1 MSKKRVFN
9 LKLDFF
15 VGFYESFLYNCDT
28 AYYAIKNTVEWYEQ
42 QTGVKDIVSDDDFD
56 FDFKAY
62 SKDVR
67 DAVVDVYPN
76 FTPDIV
82 ESIKFGHMWSPR
94 EYNFATDEI
103 YCNFKLTTNWRSKMM
118 AFMKENAEWLKKR
131 IREDWS
137 SRDGFISFMDNCLYD
152 WYDHIFKEMDER
164 YIGSMISYMMILQA
178 KQNGIDDL
186 RYAISM
192 YALDDIYPDSY
203 VYMTNNDA
211 KIRYKAA
218 LEEAEKLWK

>member
-28 AYYAIKNTVEWYEQ
+28 AYYAIKNTAEWYEQ
-42 QTGVKDIVSDDDFD
+42 ETGVKDIVSDDDLD
-56 FDFKAY
+56 FDFGAY
-62 SKDVR
+62 SKDVVN
-67 DAVVDVYPN
+67 AVVDVYPN

-103 YCNFKLTTNWRSKMM
+103 YCNFKLTTNWRSKMR

-137 SRDGFISFMDNCLYD
+137 SRDGFISFMDNYLDD

-164 YIGSMISYMMILQA
+164 YIGSMISYMMMLQA

-192 YALDDIYPDSY
+192 YALDDICPDSY
-203 VYMTNNDA
+203 VYMTNKDA
-211 KIRYKAA
+211 KVRYEAA
-218 LEEAEKLWK
+218 LTEAEKLWK